1 MKEIPLTKGRVS
13 LVDDEDYERLS
24 RWCWQVTNG
33 YPSRSTRAG
42 TIYMHREIMRP
53 APGRQVDHINH
64 DRLDNRRVN
73 LRVCTVSENQG
84 NQLARR
90 RTSRFKGVSFCRAHR
105 RWRAHI
111 TAGGRS
117 RALGSFSS
125 EEAAARAYD
134 TAARQYFGEFASL
147 NFPERTQ
154 A

>member
-1 MKEIPLTKGRVS
+1 MKQIPLTRGRVAV
-13 LVDDEDYERLS
+13 VDDEDYEMVAVYN
-24 RWCWQVTNG
+24 WQVTNG
-33 YPSRSTRAG
+33 YASRDENSRTV
-42 TIYMHREIMRP
+42 YMHREIMRP
-53 APGRQVDHINH
+53 APGRQVDHANH
-64 DRLDNRRVN
+64 DRLDNRRAN

-111 TAGGRS
+111 TAGGRHQ
-117 RALGSFSS
+117 ALGSFSS
-125 EEAAARAYD
+125 EEAAALAYD
-134 TAARQYFGEFASL
+134 KAARQHFGEFAYL